1 MNLRLISLV
10 AYGFSG
16 SGLVLALL
24 TLVLGLDPTIR
35 LVGVILV
42 TTGLVLF
49 FRWSAL
55 KIKERT
61 KSIGE

>member
-1 MNLRLISLV
+1 MNLRLLRLV

-16 SGLVLALL
+16 SGLFLALL
-24 TLVLGLDPTIR
+24 TIPLGLDPTIR

-55 KIKERT
+55 KTKERS
-61 KSIGE
+61 KNIGE